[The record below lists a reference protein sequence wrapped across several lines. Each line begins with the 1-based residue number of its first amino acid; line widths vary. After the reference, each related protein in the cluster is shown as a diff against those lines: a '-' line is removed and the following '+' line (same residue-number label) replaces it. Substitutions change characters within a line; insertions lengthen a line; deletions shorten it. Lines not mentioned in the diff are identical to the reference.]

1 MKNRFIFCFCIAAF
15 VSFTAYGQ
23 DSSQH
28 HKNLFNFGLGGNFG
42 VAKFSVNNFNHSLKE
57 QKLPVALNKWPFYY
71 ELNIFFAPVISKTK
85 FTNHLTLGFAIQEND
100 EGNIHVDAN
109 EINYGYELDYL
120 ALRHKRQ
127 YFFPGIGFGS
137 LTYKYSF
144 IDKNN
149 YPSSYSEALQNFT
162 GERTIRS
169 GALFYLNVEANYSY
183 ALDKA
188 DNFLLGIHAGYNAG
202 LNSKTMQLSDGYN
215 LNESPK
221 VKANGFNA
229 AVSFIIQ

>member
-1 MKNRFIFCFCIAAF
+1 MCIAAF
-15 VSFTAYGQ
+15 ISFTAYGQ
-23 DSSQH
+23 DSSQQ

-42 VAKFSVNNFNHSLKE
+42 VAKLSVNNLNHSLK
-57 QKLPVALNKWPFYY
+57 QQNLPAALDKWPFYY
-71 ELNIFFAPVISKTK
+71 EADMFFEPITPETK
-85 FTNHLTLGFAIQEND
+85 FTSHLALGFAMQEND
-100 EGNIHVDAN
+100 EGNIHVNAN
-109 EINYGYELDYL
+109 AINYGYYIDYL

-127 YFFPGIGFGS
+127 FFFTGIGFGT

-144 IDKNN
+144 IDKSN
-149 YPSSYSEALQNFT
+149 YPSSYPEALQNFA

-183 ALDKA
+183 ALDKT
-188 DNFLLGIHAGYNAG
+188 DNFLLGICAAYNAG
-202 LNSKTMQLSDGYN
+202 LNSKTMQLSNGYN
-215 LNESPK
+215 LSESPK